1 MTPIRTVNE
10 VFDAIQQA
18 KAGALEFGT
27 NFFPVQRK
35 LQDWI
40 DHEELHGEFRDC
52 ASFFFRQDRDFR
64 HLYFCSSSASALQ
77 REIATL
83 PALQAERVVLDLVG
97 KEPGLS
103 EQIAVWEAAGFRRY
117 TRLFRMARAGTPGT
131 EAPPAT
137 AAEAHV
143 AFAEPADAPAI
154 LKLLEAAFDR
164 YGEQLPTPY
173 EIESAIENRQ
183 ILVAKLDDAVAG
195 LLFFETQGFTSTLR
209 FWTVNEQFREMR
221 FGSALMRQYFATQNT
236 VRRFILWVAADNEN
250 AVQKYR
256 HYGYAPDGLVDH
268 VLANELIPS

>member
-1 MTPIRTVNE
+1 MSPIRTVNE

-40 DHEELHGEFRDC
+40 DHEELHGEFRDS
-52 ASFFFRQDRDFR
+52 ASFFFRKDRDFR
-64 HLYFCSSSASALQ
+64 HLYFCSSSVSALQ

-83 PALQAERVVLDLVG
+83 PALKTERVVLDLVG

-103 EQIAVWEAAGFRRY
+103 EQLPVWEAAGFRRY
-117 TRLFRMARAGTPGT
+117 TRLFRMARASQPV
-131 EAPPAT
+131 AQ
-137 AAEAHV
+137 AASAADTHV
-143 AFAEPADAPAI
+143 VFAVSADAPAI
-154 LKLLEAAFDR
+154 LKLLEAGFDR

-173 EIESAIENRQ
+173 EIEVATESRQ

-209 FWTVNEQFREMR
+209 FWTVTEQFREMR
-221 FGSALMRQYFATQNT
+221 FGSALMWQYFATQNA